1 MHLVPLNTDMT
12 NIEIFGYLASA
23 TVALSL
29 MLKNHAWLRAIN
41 GVGASLFIAY
51 GVMIH
56 SKPVVVLNG
65 FIAVADFYYLWK
77 MLQTPAETLAPAT
90 AKAPASHS

>member
-1 MHLVPLNTDMT
+1 MA

-77 MLQTPAETLAPAT
+77 MLQTPVETLAPAA
-90 AKAPASHS
+90 AKAPASHA